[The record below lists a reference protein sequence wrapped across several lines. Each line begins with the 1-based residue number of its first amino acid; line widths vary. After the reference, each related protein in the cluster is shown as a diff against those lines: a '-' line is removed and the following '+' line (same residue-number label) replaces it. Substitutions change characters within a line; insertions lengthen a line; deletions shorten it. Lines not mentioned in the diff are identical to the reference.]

1 MTQEMSATVDRVA
14 DRVPQLE
21 LGNQLCFALYA
32 ASRATTRAYGP
43 ELAELGLTYPQYLT
57 MLVLWE
63 ASEPLAVGDIGARLH
78 LDSGTLTPL
87 LKRLED
93 LGLATRSR
101 DRADERRVLIALT
114 GPGRELRARAAE
126 VPLRLFQRYGI
137 DIDTAQKLIR
147 DLTALTESLQAS
159 T

>member
-1 MTQEMSATVDRVA
+1 MTQEVSATVDRVA

>member
-1 MTQEMSATVDRVA
+1 MA
-14 DRVPQLE
+14 DRLPQLE
-21 LGNQLCFALYA
+21 LGNQLCFALYG
-32 ASRATTRAYGP
+32 ASRAAIRAYGP

-63 ASEPLAVGDIGARLH
+63 ASEPLTVGDIGARLH

-93 LGLATRSR
+93 LGLATRTR

-114 GPGRELRARAAE
+114 ERGRELRARAAE

-137 DIDTAQKLIR
+137 DLETARELIR
-147 DLTALTESLQAS
+147 DLTMITESLQAS
-159 T
+159 TRGGAEA